1 MTSGGN
7 NFSDSAEIVPTGE
20 IAITTEKTV
29 LVLSSVAV
37 DLFHEW
43 AQCSSSSSTRVS
55 PALRGVRDAASG
67 RAGRCT

>member
-7 NFSDSAEIVPTGE
+7 NLSDSAEIVPTGK
-20 IAITTEKTV
+20 IAIRTEKTV

-43 AQCSSSSSTRVS
+43 AQCSSSSSSARVS
-55 PALRGVRDAASG
+55 PALSGVRDAA
-67 RAGRCT
+67 